1 MSVAGYYEQYW
12 SEEGFNP
19 VRPVNTRLHKVLAE
33 HLPAHGDVLD
43 LGCGDGRT
51 LGTWI
56 RDRVGSYVGVDV
68 SSAAVER
75 ARSLG
80 LDARTITD
88 AADLPFDDDSL
99 DAVVSIEVLE
109 HLFEPHRAAAEV
121 RRVLRPGGLFLATVP
136 NVAYW
141 RWRRDMALRGV
152 WNPYG
157 DDESID
163 APWRDPHI
171 RFFTPATFERMLRR
185 AGFGSVELGGF
196 EGEVLGAWRLAGVAR
211 RSPALRDAL
220 HRRIEKRLL
229 PLLGMR
235 LHAVAR
241 KVP

>member
-1 MSVAGYYEQYW
+1 MSVGRYYEDYW

-19 VRPVNTRLHKVLAE
+19 VRPVNLRLRKVLE
-33 HLPAHGDVLD
+33 THLPARGDVLD

-68 SSAAVER
+68 SATAVER

-80 LDARTITD
+80 LDARTIDD
-88 AADLPFDDDSL
+88 AAELPFPSESF

-109 HLFEPHRAAAEV
+109 HLFSPHQAAAEV
-121 RRVLRPGGLFLATVP
+121 HRVLRPGGVFLATVP

-141 RWRRDMALRGV
+141 RWRRDMALRGI

-157 DDESID
+157 DEHSIE
-163 APWRDPHI
+163 APWRDPHV
-171 RFFTPATFERMLRR
+171 RFFTAATLERMLER
-185 AGFGSVELGGF
+185 AGFASVTVGGF

-211 RSPALRDAL
+211 AAPALRERL
-220 HRRIEKRLL
+220 HRRIERSLL

-241 KVP
+241 KAP